1 MVCVV
6 ECRNTAVCCASGC
19 AVSDVWKIA
28 SSATALCGH
37 VVKDILGVS
46 IAVLLVLCLVLCNG
60 MTILEGRVFLFFKN
74 ILRFVLVSLYCETAR
89 MFSNGRISV
98 LI

>member
-46 IAVLLVLCLVLCNG
+46 IAVLLVLCLVL
-60 MTILEGRVFLFFKN
+60 
-74 ILRFVLVSLYCETAR
+74 
-89 MFSNGRISV
+89 
-98 LI
+98 